1 MKHPHHG
8 FGGAFVFA
16 GLLAALALGVI
27 GSCSL
32 RAVPVLQADFNDLD
46 AKAQPHFEEAR
57 RNIPVVV
64 EKLNEIGATCKL
76 CGLMVNDKLAGTHE
90 TQDYLASV
98 LEKPIISPCR
108 KGAEVYGCDFSSA
121 GFLDHLKAVNA
132 DYAEIEAYALGGL
145 ALEAAFL
152 KQTIAALTST
162 LGGIVAR
169 LSATFGSGAA
179 CAAADGPFPFGD
191 AIAVVLAAGGTAWSS
206 YDLYQARK
214 QLPAEL
220 TALLQAVIRD
230 LQEACRMEVLK

>member
-1 MKHPHHG
+1 MKHPHFP
-8 FGGAFVFA
+8 FGGAFALA
-16 GLLAALALGVI
+16 GLLAALSLGVL

-32 RAVPVLQADFNDLD
+32 RAVPVLVADIDNLD
-46 AKAQPHFEEAR
+46 EKAQPHFDEAR

-64 EKLNEIGATCKL
+64 EKLTEIGATCKL

-121 GFLDHLKAVNA
+121 GFLDNMKAVNA

-191 AIAVVLAAGGTAWSS
+191 AVAVVLAAGGTAWSS
-206 YDLYQARK
+206 YDLYEARK

-230 LQEACRMEVLK
+230 LQAACRVEVLK